1 MILDSAGATQ
11 LSTSLKDLQKLNI
24 DAVEFTSELGIEML
38 SGNVG
43 LELGSGFAL
52 SDIEAKPDLFKAGL
66 NVTLQTRLG
75 DEALP
80 NASNAQDLISVLTS
94 TGIDNLGL
102 RETLSASVDW
112 FDFDKTR
119 ALSALSADGKQIGFE
134 VGVVGS
140 SGTAPIANFDASLK
154 KALSDDFT
162 TGIDFFNGVTTTT
175 SYGQLIEALMQSG
188 VTDFVVESG
197 NVAITDSLAS
207 AMVESGMLQ
216 ALPAANLIIDATA
229 KTMLIAGKTISHLF
243 TDFKSLAGL
252 DVDGIKVANGVSK
265 LYIDLGLPT
274 NDSSAIA
281 EIKSLLASLDPAN
294 DAKLIGAAPNTPIDY
309 NFATRENGSKVDVS
323 LVISS
328 DLAKTL
334 FESLGSADIDHLS
347 HLGIK
352 EFAVLDN
359 TVAGNFSA
367 VVPQGV
373 ANMPDM
379 PKVQVIGQKTDLF
392 NELDPLKP
400 IT

>member
-1 MILDSAGATQ
+1 
-11 LSTSLKDLQKLNI
+11 
-24 DAVEFTSELGIEML
+24 ML

-52 SDIEAKPDLFKAGL
+52 SEIVAKPDLFKADL
-66 NVTLQTRLG
+66 NVTLQTGLSLSGESLLR
-75 DEALP
+75 DTT
-80 NASNAQDLISVLTS
+80 QDLISVLTS
-94 TGIDNLGL
+94 TGIDTLGL
-102 RETLSASVDW
+102 RETLSDSVDW

-119 ALSALSADGKQIGFE
+119 ALSALSADGKQIAFE

-140 SGTAPIANFDASLK
+140 TSAASTVNFDASLK
-154 KALSDDFT
+154 EALSDGWT
-162 TGIDFFNGVTTTT
+162 TGIDFFNGVTTTAN
-175 SYGQLIEALMQSG
+175 YGQLIEALVQSG

-197 NVAITDSLAS
+197 NVEITDSLAS

-229 KTMLIAGKTISHLF
+229 KTMELADKTIISHLF
-243 TDFKSLAGL
+243 TDFKSLAAL

-294 DAKLIGAAPNTPIDY
+294 DAKLINAASTTPIDY
-309 NFATRENGSKVDVS
+309 SFATREDRSKVDVS
-323 LVISS
+323 LVMSS
-328 DLAKTL
+328 DLAKAL
-334 FESLGSADIDHLS
+334 LESLGSAEIGHLN

-352 EFAVLDN
+352 EFAVQDAV
-359 TVAGNFSA
+359 TGSFSA

-373 ANMPDM
+373 ANMPEV
-379 PKVQVIGQKTDLF
+379 KVIGQNTDLSDDF
-392 NELDPLKP
+392 DPLKP
-400 IT
+400 IP

>member
-1 MILDSAGATQ
+1 
-11 LSTSLKDLQKLNI
+11 
-24 DAVEFTSELGIEML
+24 ML
-38 SGNVG
+38 SGDVG

-52 SDIEAKPDLFKAGL
+52 NEIVAKPDFFKADL

-80 NASNAQDLISVLTS
+80 NAANAQDLISVLTS
-94 TGIDNLGL
+94 AGFDTLGL
-102 RETLSASVDW
+102 RETLSDSVDW
-112 FDFDKTR
+112 FDFDKTK
-119 ALSALSADGKQIGFE
+119 ALSALSADGRSIGFE

-162 TGIDFFNGVTTTT
+162 SGIDFFKGVTTTT
-175 SYGQLIEALMQSG
+175 SYGQLIEALVQSG

-229 KTMLIAGKTISHLF
+229 NLKSIAGMKDFAHLF
-243 TDFKSLAGL
+243 TDFKSLANL

-274 NDSSAIA
+274 NDSNAIS

-294 DAKLIGAAPNTPIDY
+294 DAKLINAPSTKPIDFVT
-309 NFATRENGSKVDVS
+309 NEKGDKVDVS

-334 FESLGSADIDHLS
+334 LESLGASDINHLS

-352 EFAVLDN
+352 EFAFLHN
-359 TVAGNFSA
+359 TSAGNFSA
-367 VVPQGV
+367 VVPQGI

-379 PKVQVIGQKTDLF
+379 PKVQVIGQSTDTALF

-400 IT
+400 IP

>member
-1 MILDSAGATQ
+1 VILDSAGATQ

-24 DAVEFTSELGIEML
+24 DAVEFTSALGIEML

-52 SDIEAKPDLFKAGL
+52 NEIVAKPDLFKADL
-66 NVTLQTRLG
+66 NVTLQTRLD

-80 NASNAQDLISVLTS
+80 DVDDALDLISVLTS
-94 TGIDNLGL
+94 AGIDTLGL
-102 RETLSASVDW
+102 RETLSDSVDW
-112 FDFDKTR
+112 FDFDKTK

-140 SGTAPIANFDASLK
+140 TGAAPSANFNASLK
-154 KALSDDFT
+154 KAFSDEFT
-162 TGIDFFNGVTTTT
+162 TGIDFFDGVTTTT
-175 SYGQLIEALMQSG
+175 SYGQLIEALVQSG

-229 KTMLIAGKTISHLF
+229 KTMVLADKTIISHLF
-243 TDFKSLAGL
+243 TDFKSLAAL

-294 DAKLIGAAPNTPIDY
+294 DAKLINAASTTPIDY
-309 NFATRENGSKVDVS
+309 SFATREDRSKVDVS
-323 LVISS
+323 LVMSS
-328 DLAKTL
+328 DLAKAL
-334 FESLGSADIDHLS
+334 LESLGSAEIGHLN

-352 EFAVLDN
+352 EFAVQDAV
-359 TVAGNFSA
+359 TGSFSA
-367 VVPQGV
+367 VVAQGV
-373 ANMPDM
+373 ANMP
-379 PKVQVIGQKTDLF
+379 VQVIGQNTDLF

-400 IT
+400 IP